1 MIAGTHP
8 FWPPERSMFR
18 TWLSLFCVLWVL
30 APRAAMADDGML
42 TRMRD
47 WFSNLGKPTEPE
59 KKEEEDLG
67 ARNTFTINPL
77 ALRSDQLGIEYER
90 GIGSRLSLYVAPEF
104 SYGRTPG
111 TWALGLAG
119 TLGTR
124 LFVLGT
130 APSGIFFGPELSV
143 AYHLRS
149 EGQVR
154 RRGIGLGLG
163 GCVGWTLVLFERF
176 TLSAGFSAQYR
187 SIPDLESSEE
197 GSLHVQIVPTP
208 RLAFGVAF

>member
-1 MIAGTHP
+1 
-8 FWPPERSMFR
+8 MFR
-18 TWLSLFCVLWVL
+18 TWLSLLCVLWVL
-30 APRAAMADDGML
+30 VPRAALADDGML

-47 WFSNLGKPTEPE
+47 WFSSLGKASPLE
-59 KKEEEDLG
+59 KDEDKEEDLG

-77 ALRSDQLGIEYER
+77 ALRPSQLGIEYER
-90 GIGSRLSLYVAPEF
+90 ALGSRLSLYAAPEF

-124 LFVLGT
+124 IFVLGT

-149 EGQVR
+149 EAQVR
-154 RRGIGLGLG
+154 RRGVGLGLG
-163 GCVGWTLVLFERF
+163 GCVGWTLVLFDRF

-187 SIPDLESSEE
+187 SVPDLESSEE
-197 GSLHVQIVPTP
+197 GSLSVQLVPTP